1 MPIPPH
7 QQPPQFRQFLVPP
20 HSTLAQVVTE
30 TYFFLVT
37 RGLVS
42 ELMQYYAPTRHK
54 SLTVGSAHAV
64 CQSVDDFVVQL
75 QSLMGMVVNIKG
87 VLQQATTGRGMLV
100 IITGTCVQPHGLPF
114 CHSLILIPTPQ
125 GGYQIQND
133 ALCFLTTE
141 ERAPVETANTTTAGA
156 GVGGS

>member
-1 MPIPPH
+1 MPIPP
-7 QQPPQFRQFLVPP
+7 QQQEQPQFRQFFVPP

-75 QSLMGMVVNIKG
+75 QSLMGMVVHIKG
-87 VLQQATTGRGMLV
+87 VLQQATTDRGMLV

-141 ERAPVETANTTTAGA
+141 GGVAAETADTTTA
-156 GVGGS
+156 VGGT